1 MAVYVVVGV
10 FIILDIVTGILEA
23 LYKGEMNST
32 KLRKGLYHKLSE
44 VIAVGC
50 SGLYE
55 YGTQYFDFGF
65 DLPVLKAVAAYIC
78 LMEFVS
84 ISENLAQTN
93 PTLRKLFA
101 PYLGK
106 LKGDEKESEREEAY

>member
-10 FIILDIVTGILEA
+10 FILLDIITGIIHA

-44 VIAVGC
+44 VIATGC
-50 SGLYE
+50 AGLYE
-55 YGTQYFDFGF
+55 YGAVYFDLGF
-65 DLPVLKAVAAYIC
+65 ELPVLKAVAAYIC
-78 LMEFVS
+78 MMEFVS
-84 ISENLAQTN
+84 ISENLAETN

-101 PYLGK
+101 PYLSK
-106 LKGDEKESEREEAY
+106 LKGDENENAE